1 MYVFGYED
9 LQCGEKKKLSIT
21 NNFKVLALTVFLPLT
36 RKKCPPETC
45 SRLFPRRLHYKLCM
59 RKEKEFIGKIG
70 RKLNLKSNLIC
81 ALLLRL
87 FLCKTLR
94 LIWWIK
100 IFITSSFRVVMV
112 LWTLVAGQW
121 LRNNR
126 WCIMKTRSSS
136 SAKEKC
142 RRVTR

>member
-21 NNFKVLALTVFLPLT
+21 NNFKVLALTVFLPLM
-36 RKKCPPETC
+36 KCPPETC

-94 LIWWIK
+94 LI
-100 IFITSSFRVVMV
+100 
-112 LWTLVAGQW
+112 
-121 LRNNR
+121 
-126 WCIMKTRSSS
+126 
-136 SAKEKC
+136 
-142 RRVTR
+142 